1 MSGNFNNNGF
11 SSENQNKESGKESE
25 GKFISPLEC
34 EDNCSEDN
42 DNIQE
47 GDEEKSEQ
55 NRRLAT
61 FSLSMSD
68 VESNYVSD
76 DDHSLST
83 ADPEEMEEPTESD
96 RKMWKRQ
103 RDLRLSLILGIS
115 ADEKCEKQL
124 AMQHAE
130 DDRLLLDFEQ
140 VGIVRPCKAED
151 YESDLNAQGSTTVEP
166 TTFHEDCE
174 FDYLRSASMRRSSSL
189 KTNKTPPGTP
199 SRKKVVRFADALGL
213 DLANIRHIMNFDEP
227 PIVPI
232 SAMQDLNLQNRPN
245 AAPALVQVR
254 HLCTCFSQPGCSPD
268 FIRRVIERKVSLE
281 TCAIDDRNLT
291 VSGIVRVANIAYQK
305 GVIVR
310 YTVNGWMTYTDDT
323 ASYVS
328 GSNDGVTD
336 RFMFTIHLPD
346 YFAFGSRLEFSI
358 MFTSG
363 DQTFWDSNFGSN
375 YRVECYFNMEP
386 SLEAETIKGGC
397 FY

>member
-11 SSENQNKESGKESE
+11 KSENQNKESEKENE
-25 GKFISPLEC
+25 GKFTSPLEC

-42 DNIQE
+42 DNLQE
-47 GDEEKSEQ
+47 GDEERSEQ

-76 DDHSLST
+76 DDHSVST
-83 ADPEEMEEPTESD
+83 ADLEETEEPTESD

-124 AMQHAE
+124 AMLNVE

-140 VGIVRPCKAED
+140 VGIVRPFKAENS
-151 YESDLNAQGSTTVEP
+151 ESDITAQGQTTVEA

-174 FDYLRSASMRRSSSL
+174 FDFLRSASMRRSSSL

-213 DLANIRHIMNFDEP
+213 DLANVRHIMNFDEP
-227 PIVPI
+227 PVVPI
-232 SAMQDLNLQNRPN
+232 SAMQDLNLQNRSN

-268 FIRRVIERKVSLE
+268 FIRRVKERKVSLE
-281 TCAIDDRNLT
+281 TCAIDDKNLT
-291 VSGIVRVANIAYQK
+291 VSGIVRVANISYQK
-305 GVIVR
+305 SVIVR
-310 YTVNGWMTYTDDT
+310 YTVNGWMTYTDDA
-323 ASYVS
+323 ASYIS

-346 YFAFGSRLEFSI
+346 YFAFGSRLEFSV

-386 SLEAETIKGGC
+386 SLEPETIKGGC